1 MLLGIDSFPCRA
13 FLQRLSR
20 SPAARARP
28 AVTFT
33 VDQYVQS
40 MSEIAYL
47 IVRVPLP
54 SAISVNTFA
63 AYFLIEKPSSGA
75 ARGFVSPGFEGVER
89 NDAPRRTIS
98 A

>member
-1 MLLGIDSFPCRA
+1 MLLDIGSFRTVLRCSSSVEVP
-13 FLQRLSR
+13 L
-20 SPAARARP
+20 PAQKP

-33 VDQYVQS
+33 LDQYVKS

-63 AYFLIEKPSSGA
+63 AFFLIEKPSSEA
-75 ARGFVSPGFEGVER
+75 ARSFVSPGFEPVKQSC
-89 NDAPRRTIS
+89 APR
-98 A
+98 

>member
-1 MLLGIDSFPCRA
+1 MLLDIDSFPYRA
-13 FLQRLSR
+13 FLQLLSR
-20 SPAARARP
+20 STAASAIP

-33 VDQYVQS
+33 VNQYVQT

-63 AYFLIEKPSSGA
+63 AYFLIEKPSSEA
-75 ARGFVSPGFEGVER
+75 ARSFVSPGFEPVKQSCG
-89 NDAPRRTIS
+89 PR
-98 A
+98 